1 MNHDGADVTALV
13 AAALKGDQ
21 AAWNDL
27 VHRYAPL
34 VAAVLAR
41 CRLAG
46 ADADDVSQLV
56 WLRLVE
62 HLKDLREPRALPKW
76 IVTTTRNESIR
87 LINAGRRTT
96 PFNPLTEQAG
106 DLADLTDLADP
117 ATPDEPLML
126 AELRQAL
133 LEALAE
139 LPERQRA
146 VLLLQFEEPE
156 ISYAEIGRR
165 LGMRVGSIGPT
176 RARAI
181 EKLRASPALRE
192 LGTNS
197 AVGKH
202 QGGGQRDIAAIAGG

>member
-1 MNHDGADVTALV
+1 MNQDGADVTALV
-13 AAALKGDQ
+13 AAAIAGDQ

-96 PFNPLTEQAG
+96 PFNPLTEHAG
-106 DLADLTDLADP
+106 DLAELADP
-117 ATPDEPLML
+117 ATPDEPLL
-126 AELRQAL
+126 RAELRQAL
-133 LEALAE
+133 LGALAE

-146 VLLLQFEEPE
+146 LLLLQFEEPE

-165 LGMRVGSIGPT
+165 LGMRIGSIGPT

-181 EKLRASPALRE
+181 EKLRASLALQE

-197 AVGKH
+197 AVGEH
-202 QGGGQRDIAAIAGG
+202 QGGGQRGITALAGG